1 MGSILTTIKKLLGIP
16 KEFTQFDLDIII
28 QINSAFSILRQ
39 LGVGPESGFRI
50 EDDSDCWEDFIHDDE
65 TIEMFK
71 TYIFQRVRLTFDP
84 PSTSFAI
91 DAIKESIKEIEWRLC
106 SEMDE
111 RIWETRET
119 VEKDGKEDCNQ
130 NGKLF

>member
-39 LGVGPESGFRI
+39 LGVGPESGFHI
-50 EDDSDCWEDFIHDDE
+50 EDNNDYWEDFIGDDE

-91 DAIKESIKEIEWRLC
+91 EAIKESIKEIEWRLC

-111 RIWETRET
+111 RVWVMREA
-119 VEKDGKEDCNQ
+119 VEKDGEEECDQ
-130 NGKLF
+130 NGKFF